1 MRVNHVRQRLESGE
15 PSIGTWLSLPSP
27 EAAEYISRIG
37 FDWLVVDAEHNPVDI
52 RTLAQMFSAMS
63 AAGIAPM
70 VRVPWNSPENFKRV
84 LDAGAWGV
92 VVPMVNTR
100 EEAERAVEA
109 ARYHPAGN
117 RSVGGGRHALS
128 WDSSGAE
135 YYANANDQ
143 VLVVLQIEH
152 IQGVENADEILSV
165 PGVDACFIGPND
177 LAASMGLGLGVPLES
192 DNPELVAAIMKIR
205 DTCKKHGVATGI
217 HTSGADGVN
226 FRIGQGFQFCAM
238 ASELRYMLG
247 HLKEDLERI
256 EWTASDRFQQLQ
268 TEALEAGTTVRY

>member
-1 MRVNHVRQRLESGE
+1 MRINHVRQRLAAGE

-27 EAAEYISRIG
+27 EAAEYISRLP
-37 FDWLVVDAEHNPVDI
+37 FDWLVIDAEHNPVDI
-52 RTLAQMFSAMS
+52 RTLAQMFASMS

-70 VRVPWNSPENFKRV
+70 VRIPWNSPENFKRV

-109 ARYHPAGN
+109 ARYYPDGN

-135 YYANANDQ
+135 YYRNANDQ
-143 VLVVLQIEH
+143 VLLVLQIEH
-152 IQGVENADEILSV
+152 IDGVNNADEILSV

-177 LAASMGLGLGVPLES
+177 LAASMGLGLGVSLES
-192 DNPELVAAIMKIR
+192 DIPELVEAIMRIR

-217 HTSGADGVN
+217 HTSGASGVN
-226 FRIGQGFQFCAM
+226 FRIDQGFQFCAM

-247 HLKEDLERI
+247 GLKDDI
-256 EWTASDRFQQLQ
+256 DTVNWTASPRFANVDV
-268 TEALEAGTTVRY
+268 EAAEAGTTVRY